1 MADPDEE
8 AFVAKDNIRF
18 GTLEEAELARMDE
31 DEDPEARKARLI
43 ASGNINVQDAT
54 EVMDLTAES
63 GANREKQEKLLREIE
78 MRRRVR
84 AITVPVI
91 DKEVRE

>member
-1 MADPDEE
+1 M
-8 AFVAKDNIRF
+8 
-18 GTLEEAELARMDE
+18 
-31 DEDPEARKARLI
+31 
-43 ASGNINVQDAT
+43 Q
-54 EVMDLTAES
+54 ES

-91 DKEVRE
+91 DKEVRERLRSMGEPVTLFGEREVCPPRLAVRADLRPLSR